1 MRNVVNCK
9 SALVAGALI
18 FGGSSAA
25 EAQDTIKI
33 GVIDQFSGPF
43 ADFGQ
48 EIGNG
53 IDTYVRE
60 HGDTVAGKKIE
71 ILRRDQ
77 GGPDAEH
84 AKQVAQE
91 LIVRDKVDFLAGI
104 DFSPAAFAMAPLI
117 TEARI
122 FLEYMGE
129 ETTTVAAGTFA
140 CRHYRFSDENAGMA
154 TKDGAHPLYDLWVTA
169 DDDAIFV
176 KGGVGGYMQTWYE
189 LVELER

>member
-1 MRNVVNCK
+1 MQRMKTMVSRK
-9 SALVAGALI
+9 SALVAAALI
-18 FGGSSAA
+18 VAGSSAA
-25 EAQDTIKI
+25 QAQDAIKI
-33 GVIDQFSGPF
+33 GVIDQFSGQF

-104 DFSPAAFAMAPLI
+104 
-117 TEARI
+117 
-122 FLEYMGE
+122 
-129 ETTTVAAGTFA
+129 
-140 CRHYRFSDENAGMA
+140 
-154 TKDGAHPLYDLWVTA
+154 
-169 DDDAIFV
+169 
-176 KGGVGGYMQTWYE
+176 
-189 LVELER
+189 